1 MTPIGCASLGVLVLY
16 LAAFFAGSA
25 MAEKSAGRPVW
36 LFART
41 TGAEARAAFGFR
53 LAFGFALLGPLL
65 LTAFPSIAGLDPFW
79 SPVGLLAG
87 LPVHLIAVAGAM
99 LAFAAQMAMG
109 ASWRVGVEEGAVGA
123 LVTGGLYD
131 LSRNPVFLG
140 QLVLLAGVA
149 LAIPSVPG
157 AAAVGLFW
165 WSASLQI
172 RSEERILTQTLGQP
186 YRHYLASVP
195 RWFGFHRA
203 QA

>member
-1 MTPIGCASLGVLVLY
+1 MTPFGWASLGVLVLY

-25 MAEKSAGRPVW
+25 MAAKAAGRPVW
-36 LFART
+36 LFARS

-53 LAFGFALLGPLL
+53 LAFGLALLGPLL

-79 SPVGLLAG
+79 SPHGRLLG
-87 LPVHLIAVAGAM
+87 LPGHLIAVAGAM

-123 LVTGGLYD
+123 LVTSGLYD

-165 WSASLQI
+165 WSATLQI

-186 YRHYLASVP
+186 YRHYLAKVP
-195 RWFGFHRA
+195 RWFRFHRA

>member
-1 MTPIGCASLGVLVLY
+1 MTPFGWASLCVLVLY

-25 MAEKSAGRPVW
+25 MAARAAGRPVW
-36 LFART
+36 LFARA

-53 LAFGFALLGPLL
+53 LSFGLALLGPLL
-65 LTAFPSIAGLDPFW
+65 LTAFPSIAGLDLLW
-79 SPVGLLAG
+79 SPHGLLAG
-87 LPVHLIAVAGAM
+87 LPGHLIAVAGAM
-99 LAFAAQMAMG
+99 LAFAAQMVMG
-109 ASWRVGVEEGAVGA
+109 ASWRVGVEQGAVGV

-131 LSRNPVFLG
+131 LSRNPVFVG

-165 WSASLQI
+165 WSATRQI
-172 RSEERILTQTLGQP
+172 QSEERILAQTLGQP
-186 YRHYLASVP
+186 YLQYLEAVP
-195 RWFGFHRA
+195 RWFGFRKG